1 MIEGLKRLNEKCAV
15 EIITDSEYVKNG
27 MTSWIHGW
35 KKKGWKTASNK
46 PVVNQDLW
54 IVLDELVNAHTIE
67 WTWTKGHALHEDNNR
82 CDELASDAA
91 AEQISSDP
99 GLPKRDYDLVA

>member
-1 MIEGLKRLNEKCAV
+1 MIEGLKRLNEKCGV

-35 KKKGWKTASNK
+35 KKKGWKTASKK

-54 IVLDELVNAHTIE
+54 MALDELVNEHTIE
-67 WTWTKGHALHEDNNR
+67 WTWTRGHALHEDNNR

-91 AEQISSDP
+91 VRQISSDP

>member
-1 MIEGLKRLNEKCAV
+1 MIEGLKRLNEKCTV

-35 KKKGWKTASNK
+35 KKKGWKTASKK

-54 IVLDELVNAHTIE
+54 MMLDELVNSHAIE
-67 WTWTKGHALHEDNNR
+67 WTWTRGHALHEDNNR
-82 CDELASDAA
+82 CDELASEAA
-91 AEQISSDP
+91 IRQISSDP
-99 GLPKRDYDLVA
+99 GVPKRDYDLVA